1 MADRS
6 ADSAGASLLADL
18 NPAQREAALAVV
30 GPVCILAGPGTGK
43 THTITRRIAYGVR
56 TGVYAPDRVLAL
68 TFTNRAAGQLRGRL
82 GTLGASAV
90 QARTFHSAALRQ
102 LSFFWPQAVG
112 GSFPGI
118 VSSKSPIISEAADRA
133 GVRLSPQL
141 LRKVAEQ
148 LEWRKV
154 SERTLDQFGEDLA
167 TGRRPNETGLPAEQ
181 LHDLAVQYERAKES
195 RHQLDFEDVLLA
207 TAGMLESEPWITSQ
221 VRSQYRFFVVDEYQ
235 DISPLQH
242 KLLRLWLG
250 NRRELCVV
258 GDPAQTIYSFAGANA
273 NYLTGFASEFA
284 DARVIR
290 VDGSYRST
298 PPIVAAANE
307 LAKHISH
314 AIQLDPLRAHT
325 GKFPQPDVRSYD
337 SDEAEA
343 AGVARSI
350 RQDLEAGRS
359 PGDVAILV
367 RTNAQVGV
375 LERALEVAG
384 VPFRLAGGMPFF
396 RRPEVRAVLAGLHA
410 AVVAEQD
417 GGPLFQ
423 TVSNVLRSRGW
434 QQQRPAEPGPLREA
448 WGAMDAIMQ
457 FADRA
462 EAGTTLAEFSA
473 ELENRAAHQFELPID
488 AVTISTMHAAK
499 GLEWDHVYV
508 VGLREGLLPTS
519 AAANEPELVNE
530 ERRLFYVAL
539 TRARDQLHL
548 SHALVQPPTRFL
560 PELGNRIRAGTP
572 RLHHPDADR

>member
-6 ADSAGASLLADL
+6 ADSAGGSLLADL

-82 GTLGASAV
+82 GALGASAV
-90 QARTFHSAALRQ
+90 QSRTFHSAALRQ

-112 GSFPGI
+112 GAFPGI
-118 VSSKSPIISEAADRA
+118 VSGKSAIIAEAAGRA
-133 GVRLSPQL
+133 GVRLGPQQ

-154 SERTLDQFGEDLA
+154 TEHTLDQFGEELA
-167 TGRRPNETGLPAEQ
+167 SGRRPNETGLPTEQ
-181 LHDLAVQYERAKES
+181 LHELAVQYERAKES
-195 RHQLDFEDVLLA
+195 RQQLDFEDVLLA

-273 NYLTGFASEFA
+273 DYLTGFASEFA

-290 VDGSYRST
+290 VDGSYRSS
-298 PPIVAAANE
+298 PPIIAAANE
-307 LAKHISH
+307 LARHIPH
-314 AIQLDPLRAHT
+314 AIQLDPLRVHT
-325 GKFPQPDVRSYD
+325 GRYPQPDVATFD
-337 SDEAEA
+337 FDEAEA
-343 AGVARSI
+343 AGIAERI
-350 RQDLEAGRS
+350 RRDLESGVA
-359 PGDVAILV
+359 PAEVAILV
-367 RTNAQVGV
+367 RTNAQVGL
-375 LERALEVAG
+375 LERALEAAD
-384 VPFRLAGGMPFF
+384 VPFRLAGGQPFF

-410 AVVAEQD
+410 AVVSGQD
-417 GGPLFQ
+417 AGPLFQ

-434 QQQRPAEPGPLREA
+434 QQQRPSEAGPLREA
-448 WGAMDAIMQ
+448 WGAMDAIMRL
-457 FADRA
+457 ADA
-462 EAGTTLAEFSA
+462 APAGTTLAEFS
-473 ELENRAAHQFELPID
+473 EQLEARAAHQFELTID

-508 VGLREGLLPTS
+508 AGLREGLLPT
-519 AAANEPELVNE
+519 AAAADEPALVEE
-530 ERRLFYVAL
+530 ERRLFYVAI
-539 TRARDQLHL
+539 TRARDRLHL
-548 SHALVQPPTRFL
+548 SHSRAQPASRFL
-560 PELGNRIRAGTP
+560 QELGNRIRAETP
-572 RLHHPDADR
+572 PPPRRGA